1 MRFLTPDD
9 LAALYGTPSPAAMRK
24 VARHLTPEYRTMLE
38 ASRFCV
44 LATVGPEGCD
54 ASPRGDDGPVVTVL
68 DELHLALPDRRGN
81 DRIDSLLNIARDPRA
96 SLMFLIRG
104 SANVLRINGQAR
116 ITDDAELCA
125 RLAAHAHTPRSVIV
139 LRVDEVYFQCARAVM
154 RAGLW
159 SGADD
164 SAGLPT
170 PGAILAAMTEGEV
183 GGTAYDAAWPAR
195 AAGSMW

>member
-9 LAALYGTPSPAAMRK
+9 LAAIYGTPGPTALRN
-24 VARHLTPEYRTMLE
+24 VARRLTPEYRAMLE

-68 DELHLALPDRRGN
+68 DALHLALPDRRGN
-81 DRIDSLLNIARDPRA
+81 DRIDSLLNIARDPRT

-116 ITDDAELCA
+116 ITDDAALCA
-125 RLAAHAHTPRSVIV
+125 RLATHGQAPRSVIV

-159 SGADD
+159 AGEDD

-170 PGAILAAMTEGEV
+170 PGAILAAMTDGEV
-183 GGTAYDAAWPAR
+183 GGAAYDAAWPAR
-195 AAGSMW
+195 AAASMW